1 MKVQKG
7 AENMKLDTTALYVAF
22 ANSGMKTKDILER
35 TELCENTWL
44 KARRGG
50 HVTARTAG
58 RIAKVLGVSVKSL
71 ILPNIPDP

>member
-22 ANSGMKTKDILER
+22 ANSGMKTKDILEK
-35 TELCENTWL
+35 TKLAENTWL

-50 HVTARTAG
+50 PVTARTAG
-58 RIAKVLGVSVKSL
+58 RIAKALNVPVKSL
-71 ILPNIPDP
+71 ILPNNPDP